1 MNVPNF
7 ERIQL
12 VQQLPFQLAAR
23 PLTAKQPSF
32 PTSTKPSPLRY
43 SIGRRKGS
51 SPGHPALENDMKKL
65 AAVLIAS
72 LFTTVAFAQASAPAP
87 TAPAAAASTPAPAHK
102 SATHMKKASHHTMHK
117 KAAETAP
124 AAASAAQ

>member
-1 MNVPNF
+1 
-7 ERIQL
+7 
-12 VQQLPFQLAAR
+12 
-23 PLTAKQPSF
+23 
-32 PTSTKPSPLRY
+32 
-43 SIGRRKGS
+43 
-51 SPGHPALENDMKKL
+51 MKKL

-87 TAPAAAASTPAPAHK
+87 TAPAAPAAAASTPAPAHK